1 MDLMYQEVLGVSDVY
16 KVYQMYINNEGIC
29 DILPLDV
36 WVGVTPQTRRYFIL
50 RDFFDLY
57 KIYCFEENMLKGG
70 KKIWKCDNIII
81 YIFIYIFSF
90 II

>member
-36 WVGVTPQTRRYFIL
+36 
-50 RDFFDLY
+50 
-57 KIYCFEENMLKGG
+57 
-70 KKIWKCDNIII
+70 
-81 YIFIYIFSF
+81 
-90 II
+90 